1 MENDHLQRN
10 GKERDYV
17 QMNRKRNDL
26 EEGVIYTKEIKEKK
40 ERRVKKYLPR
50 LIDDLPENLCMFY
63 LAFGGVQ
70 RIDHT
75 IELSPRAH
83 YFIKLSKNEL
93 IRILRRRTSS

>member
-1 MENDHLQRN
+1 
-10 GKERDYV
+10 
-17 QMNRKRNDL
+17 L
-26 EEGVIYTKEIKEKK
+26 EEVVIYTKEIKEKK

-50 LIDDLPENLCMFY
+50 LIDDLPGNLCMFY

-83 YFIKLSKNEL
+83 YIIKLSKNEL